1 VIISRKN
8 IAEKWWYVHG
18 KTKRDS
24 IISRKRELCKHFQ
37 RRYFF
42 RYLMAIFPR
51 VANDFRDWY
60 LRHLIKGIKSHPST
74 APLRFIILDDWYF
87 EYNHNAP
94 HREEALVSRRGKFH
108 LFHRI
113 LFNLHLLPACY
124 KSTMRYI
131 VTYVGITPRSYP
143 FKCD

>member
-1 VIISRKN
+1 MVKQSRTIISRKSEPLSEALFLSLFN
-8 IAEKWWYVHG
+8 G
-18 KTKRDS
+18 DFS
-24 IISRKRELCKHFQ
+24 
-37 RRYFF
+37 
-42 RYLMAIFPR
+42 R

-74 APLRFIILDDWYF
+74 ALQFIILDDWYS

-94 HREEALVSRRGKFH
+94 HREEALASQRGKFH

-113 LFNLHLLPACY
+113 LFNLYLLPACY
-124 KSTMRYI
+124 KSTARYI
-131 VTYVGITPRSYP
+131 VMYIRITLCAYP